1 MLNIYHKLS
10 TSKLIVGTRAAVAVK
25 KKMFLK
31 IIPWILLHATFYSSV
46 WSSLWTGMKAKP
58 WF

>member
-1 MLNIYHKLS
+1 MIKPKLQFKMLNIYHKLS

-31 IIPWILLHATFYSSV
+31 IIP
-46 WSSLWTGMKAKP
+46 
-58 WF
+58 